1 MKNRMKEILH
11 NMQKYNSTDMAFQTF
26 GLDSS
31 VLYDA
36 LIVAPGWKPTK
47 LLDDKAFKVTVLTAH
62 SYISGYLV
70 ERDDLKIA
78 WIQISSS
85 ASNLIDHLAICAELK
100 FKKLIFITACRELD
114 FIK

>member
-31 VLYDA
+31 VFYDA

-47 LLDDKAFKVTVLTAH
+47 LLEDKAFKVTVLTAH

-78 WIQISSS
+78 WV
-85 ASNLIDHLAICAELK
+85 
-100 FKKLIFITACRELD
+100 
-114 FIK
+114 